1 MVRVALRGLMAHKAR
16 LITTFVAVALGVAFI
31 GGVLVLTDTMNRA
44 FDDLFSNVYRNTD
57 AVVRST
63 QTIDSGFGPKIR
75 GDVNASL
82 LSTVQGA
89 NGVKAAEGN
98 VNGFARMIDHHGKP
112 VGNPGM
118 GPPTLGG
125 NWNTVSE
132 LNPFEISKGHA
143 PENANQIVIDR
154 GSAQKANF
162 SPGEKIQVQTQTG
175 VHRYEISGVARF
187 GTADSPGGATY
198 VLWTTEEA
206 QRVLLQPGKF
216 SSIAAVADSGVSQEQ
231 LAKNI
236 HAELPAKSQTQV
248 VTGAQ
253 VTKET
258 QDQIKSSL
266 RFLTIFFLI
275 FAIVA
280 VVVGAFVIYNSFSII
295 VAQRTREMALLRAIG
310 ARRKQVRRAVL
321 VEAVVV
327 GVVASAIGFI
337 LGLGVATLLGKLL
350 SVPQGALAILPASI
364 ATALATGIIVTVF
377 SALVPAWRASRVPP
391 LAAMREVAVDTT
403 GRSRA
408 RLAIGLVLLVLGVA
422 GVIAGAFGTN
432 PTRVGLGVVLAF
444 IAILFLA
451 PNLAR
456 PVGNALGAPVAR
468 IRGVAGQLA
477 RDNAARN
484 PRRTS
489 ATAAALTIG
498 VGLVTFILIV
508 NTSIRA
514 SFDKTLSENF
524 GGDFVV
530 DSGTFGAVG
539 IPTNVSTNIAKLPQV
554 AIAAPLRFSPGFVN
568 GDGTTITATDPAIFK
583 MLDIKLVQ
591 GSKDLAAGDVVISK
605 RTADDKG
612 LKVGDTISMAFLNDR
627 RLAGNPA
634 APAPKVRVAGIT
646 KAGPT
651 GGIGEYVVGLPAF
664 DAAVPN
670 PTDSQV
676 FVKLKPGVTV
686 AEAEPKIKAAV
697 GNNVTAKVQSVD
709 EYKKQIGGQLNI
721 FLVLIVGLLCLAIFI
736 AMLGIANTIALSVLE
751 RTRELGLLRAVGMR
765 RRQVRSAVR
774 WESAIISLFGTVLGL
789 GVGILGGW
797 GIVRALR
804 DEGFQVFRVP
814 FGSLLAVSLV
824 GVIAGLIAA
833 LIPAWRAS
841 RMNVLDAINSE

>member
-1 MVRVALRGLMAHKAR
+1 MAHKAR
-16 LITTFVAVALGVAFI
+16 LITTFLAVALGVAFI

-98 VNGFARMIDHHGKP
+98 VNGFARMIDRHGKP

-350 SVPQGALAILPASI
+350 QVPQGALAIVPTSI
-364 ATALATGIIVTVF
+364 ATALATGVIVTVF

-408 RLAIGLVLLVLGVA
+408 RLAIGLVLLVIGVA
-422 GVIAGAFGTN
+422 GVIAGALGTN

-468 IRGVAGQLA
+468 LRGVAGQ
-477 RDNAARN
+477 
-484 PRRTS
+484 
-489 ATAAALTIG
+489 
-498 VGLVTFILIV
+498 
-508 NTSIRA
+508 
-514 SFDKTLSENF
+514 
-524 GGDFVV
+524 
-530 DSGTFGAVG
+530 
-539 IPTNVSTNIAKLPQV
+539 
-554 AIAAPLRFSPGFVN
+554 
-568 GDGTTITATDPAIFK
+568 
-583 MLDIKLVQ
+583 
-591 GSKDLAAGDVVISK
+591 
-605 RTADDKG
+605 
-612 LKVGDTISMAFLNDR
+612 
-627 RLAGNPA
+627 
-634 APAPKVRVAGIT
+634 
-646 KAGPT
+646 
-651 GGIGEYVVGLPAF
+651 
-664 DAAVPN
+664 
-670 PTDSQV
+670 
-676 FVKLKPGVTV
+676 
-686 AEAEPKIKAAV
+686 
-697 GNNVTAKVQSVD
+697 
-709 EYKKQIGGQLNI
+709 
-721 FLVLIVGLLCLAIFI
+721 
-736 AMLGIANTIALSVLE
+736 
-751 RTRELGLLRAVGMR
+751 
-765 RRQVRSAVR
+765 
-774 WESAIISLFGTVLGL
+774 
-789 GVGILGGW
+789 
-797 GIVRALR
+797 
-804 DEGFQVFRVP
+804 
-814 FGSLLAVSLV
+814 
-824 GVIAGLIAA
+824 
-833 LIPAWRAS
+833 
-841 RMNVLDAINSE
+841 